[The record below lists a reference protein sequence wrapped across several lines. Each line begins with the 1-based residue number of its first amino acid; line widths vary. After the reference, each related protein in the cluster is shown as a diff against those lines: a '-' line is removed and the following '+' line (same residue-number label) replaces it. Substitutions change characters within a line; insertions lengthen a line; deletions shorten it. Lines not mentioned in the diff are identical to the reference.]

1 MEECSLAILTISQL
15 NRYVAFRLKED
26 KAIQSVLVR
35 GEISNFTYH
44 SRSGHCYFT
53 LKDSECNVKAVM
65 FRSYVGR
72 IKFKPKDGMHIIA
85 AASASLYERDG
96 SFQLYVTDM
105 QEDGIGSQQI
115 ALEKLKLKLSEMG
128 VFAPESKRPI
138 PPCPDKVGVVTSSSG
153 AALQDIINVIS
164 RRYPLC
170 ELHIFPAQVQGD
182 EAAESIVKAIS
193 AAEKYECDV
202 LIVGRGGGSSE
213 DLSAFNTERVVMAV
227 YNCSV
232 PVISA
237 VGHET
242 DVSLTD
248 GAADLRAPTPSAAAE
263 LAVPSIDELAKRLER
278 ETRILDKIFSDNI
291 SYIEISLNRL
301 TEHLFSLSPNQN
313 HILAENKLKSLVQK
327 LNMLIDSKLQ
337 YKKNLLQKELVHLEA
352 LSPFKVLQRGYALVY
367 KGNQLLRSNG
377 DASIGDEL
385 EIRLGNGTLRVVVI
399 EEDDKRKD

>member
-1 MEECSLAILTISQL
+1 MAILTISQL

-26 KAIQSVLVR
+26 KAIQSILVR

-53 LKDSECNVKAVM
+53 LKDSECSIKAVM

-115 ALEKLKLKLSEMG
+115 AFEKLKLKLSEMG
-128 VFAPESKRPI
+128 VFDPESKRPI
-138 PPCPDKVGVVTSSSG
+138 PSCPDKVGVVTSSSG

-170 ELHIFPAQVQGD
+170 ELNVFPAQVQGD
-182 EAAESIVKAIS
+182 DAPDSIVKAIL

-263 LAVPSIDELAKRLER
+263 LAVPSIDELTKRLER
-278 ETRILDKIFSDNI
+278 ETRLLDKIFSDNI
-291 SYIEISLNRL
+291 SHSEIILNKL
-301 TEHLFSLSPNQN
+301 TERLSSLSPSQS
-313 HILAENKLKSLVQK
+313 HILAENKLHSLVQK

-337 YKKNLLQKELVHLEA
+337 DKKSLLQKEFVHLEA

-367 KGNQLLRSNG
+367 KDNKLLRSK
-377 DASIGDEL
+377 DDVLIGDEL
-385 EIRLGNGTLRVVVI
+385 EIRLGNGTLRVAVI
-399 EEDDKRKD
+399 EDYDKRKD

>member
-1 MEECSLAILTISQL
+1 MAILTISQL

-26 KAIQSVLVR
+26 KAIQSILVR
-35 GEISNFTYH
+35 GEISNLTYH

-53 LKDSECNVKAVM
+53 LKDSECSIKAVM

-115 ALEKLKLKLSEMG
+115 AFEKLKLKLSEMG
-128 VFAPESKRPI
+128 VFDPESKRPI
-138 PPCPDKVGVVTSSSG
+138 PSCPDKVGVVTSSSG

-170 ELHIFPAQVQGD
+170 ELNVFPAQVQGD
-182 EAAESIVKAIS
+182 DAPDSIVKAIL

-263 LAVPSIDELAKRLER
+263 LAVPSIDELTKRLER
-278 ETRILDKIFSDNI
+278 ETRLLDKIFSDNI
-291 SYIEISLNRL
+291 SHSEIILNKL
-301 TEHLFSLSPNQN
+301 TERLSSLSPSQS
-313 HILAENKLKSLVQK
+313 HILAENKLHSLVQK

-337 YKKNLLQKELVHLEA
+337 DKKSLLQKEFVHLEA
-352 LSPFKVLQRGYALVY
+352 LSPFKVLQRGYSLVY
-367 KGNQLLRSNG
+367 KDNKLLRSK
-377 DASIGDEL
+377 DDVLIGDEL
-385 EIRLGNGTLRVVVI
+385 EIRLGNGILRVAVI
-399 EEDDKRKD
+399 EDDDKRKD

>member
-1 MEECSLAILTISQL
+1 MAILTISQL

-26 KAIQSVLVR
+26 KAIQSILVR

-53 LKDSECNVKAVM
+53 LKDSECSIKAVM

-115 ALEKLKLKLSEMG
+115 AFEKLKLKLSEMG
-128 VFAPESKRPI
+128 VFDPESKRPI
-138 PPCPDKVGVVTSSSG
+138 PSCPDKVGVVTSSSG

-170 ELHIFPAQVQGD
+170 ELNVFPAQVQGD
-182 EAAESIVKAIS
+182 DAPDSIVKAIL

-263 LAVPSIDELAKRLER
+263 LAVPSIDELTKRLER
-278 ETRILDKIFSDNI
+278 ETRLLDKIFSDNI
-291 SYIEISLNRL
+291 SHSEIILNKL
-301 TEHLFSLSPNQN
+301 TERLSSLSPSQS
-313 HILAENKLKSLVQK
+313 HILAENKLHSLVQK

-337 YKKNLLQKELVHLEA
+337 DKKSLLQKEFVHLEA
-352 LSPFKVLQRGYALVY
+352 LSPFKVLQRGYSLVY
-367 KGNQLLRSNG
+367 KDNKLLRSK
-377 DASIGDEL
+377 DDVLIGDEL
-385 EIRLGNGTLRVVVI
+385 EIRLGNGILRVAVI
-399 EEDDKRKD
+399 EDDDKRKD

>member
-1 MEECSLAILTISQL
+1 MAILTISQL

-26 KAIQSVLVR
+26 KAIQSILVR

-53 LKDSECNVKAVM
+53 LKDSECSIKAVM

-115 ALEKLKLKLSEMG
+115 AFEKLKLKLSEMG
-128 VFAPESKRPI
+128 VFDPESKRPI
-138 PPCPDKVGVVTSSSG
+138 PSCPDKVGVVTSSSG

-170 ELHIFPAQVQGD
+170 ELNVFPAQVQGD
-182 EAAESIVKAIS
+182 DAPDSIVKAIL

-263 LAVPSIDELAKRLER
+263 LAVPSIDELTKRLER
-278 ETRILDKIFSDNI
+278 ETRLLDKIFSDNI
-291 SYIEISLNRL
+291 SHSEIILNKL
-301 TEHLFSLSPNQN
+301 TERLSSLSPSQS
-313 HILAENKLKSLVQK
+313 HILAENKLHSLVQK

-337 YKKNLLQKELVHLEA
+337 DKKSLLQKEFVHLEA

-367 KGNQLLRSNG
+367 KDNKLLRSK
-377 DASIGDEL
+377 DDVLIGDEL
-385 EIRLGNGTLRVVVI
+385 EIRLGNGILRVAVI
-399 EEDDKRKD
+399 EDDDKRKD

>member
-1 MEECSLAILTISQL
+1 MAILTISQL

-26 KAIQSVLVR
+26 KAIQSILVR

-53 LKDSECNVKAVM
+53 LKDSECSIKAVM

-105 QEDGIGSQQI
+105 QEDGIGSQHI

-128 VFAPESKRPI
+128 VFDPESKRPI
-138 PPCPDKVGVVTSSSG
+138 PSCPDKVGVVTSSSG

-170 ELHIFPAQVQGD
+170 ELNVFPAQVQGD
-182 EAAESIVKAIS
+182 DAPDSIVKAIL

-263 LAVPSIDELAKRLER
+263 LAVPSIDELTKRLER
-278 ETRILDKIFSDNI
+278 ETRLLDKIFSDNI
-291 SYIEISLNRL
+291 SHSEIILNKL
-301 TEHLFSLSPNQN
+301 TERLSSLSPSQS
-313 HILAENKLKSLVQK
+313 HILAENKLHSLVQK

-337 YKKNLLQKELVHLEA
+337 DKKSLLQKEFVHLEA

-367 KGNQLLRSNG
+367 KDNKLLRSK
-377 DASIGDEL
+377 DDVLIGDEL
-385 EIRLGNGTLRVVVI
+385 EIRLGNGILRVAVI
-399 EEDDKRKD
+399 EDDDKRKD

>member
-1 MEECSLAILTISQL
+1 MAILTISQL

-26 KAIQSVLVR
+26 KAIQSILVR

-53 LKDSECNVKAVM
+53 LKDSECSIKAVM

-115 ALEKLKLKLSEMG
+115 AFEKLKLKLSEMG
-128 VFAPESKRPI
+128 VFDPESKRPI
-138 PPCPDKVGVVTSSSG
+138 PSCPDKVGVVTSSSG

-170 ELHIFPAQVQGD
+170 ELNVFPAQVQGD
-182 EAAESIVKAIS
+182 DAPESIVKAILS
-193 AAEKYECDV
+193 AEKYGCDV

-263 LAVPSIDELAKRLER
+263 LAVPSIDELTKRLER
-278 ETRILDKIFSDNI
+278 ETRLLDKIFSDNI
-291 SYIEISLNRL
+291 SHSEIILNKL
-301 TEHLFSLSPNQN
+301 TERLSSLSPSQS
-313 HILAENKLKSLVQK
+313 HILAENKLHSLVQK

-337 YKKNLLQKELVHLEA
+337 DKKSLLQKEFVHLEA

-367 KGNQLLRSNG
+367 KDNKLLRSK
-377 DASIGDEL
+377 DDVLIGDEL
-385 EIRLGNGTLRVVVI
+385 EIRLGNGILRVAVI
-399 EEDDKRKD
+399 EDDDKRKD

>member
-1 MEECSLAILTISQL
+1 VAILTISQL

-26 KAIQSVLVR
+26 KAIQSILVR

-53 LKDSECNVKAVM
+53 LKDSECSIKAVM

-115 ALEKLKLKLSEMG
+115 AFEKLKLKLSEMG
-128 VFAPESKRPI
+128 VFDPESKRPI
-138 PPCPDKVGVVTSSSG
+138 PSCPDKVGVVTSSSG

-170 ELHIFPAQVQGD
+170 ELNVFPAQVQGD
-182 EAAESIVKAIS
+182 DAPDSIVKAIL

-263 LAVPSIDELAKRLER
+263 LAVPSIDELTKRLER
-278 ETRILDKIFSDNI
+278 ETRLLDKIFSDNI
-291 SYIEISLNRL
+291 SHSEIILNKL
-301 TEHLFSLSPNQN
+301 TERLSSLSPSQS
-313 HILAENKLKSLVQK
+313 HILAENKLHSLVQK

-337 YKKNLLQKELVHLEA
+337 DKKSLLQKEFVHLEA

-367 KGNQLLRSNG
+367 KDNKLLRSK
-377 DASIGDEL
+377 DDVLIGDEL
-385 EIRLGNGTLRVVVI
+385 EIRLGNGILRVAVI
-399 EEDDKRKD
+399 EDDDKRKD

>member
-1 MEECSLAILTISQL
+1 MAILTISQL

-26 KAIQSVLVR
+26 KAIQSILVR

-53 LKDSECNVKAVM
+53 LKDSECSIKAVM

-115 ALEKLKLKLSEMG
+115 AFEKLKLKLSEMG
-128 VFAPESKRPI
+128 VFDPESKRPI
-138 PPCPDKVGVVTSSSG
+138 PSCPDKVGVVTSSSG

-170 ELHIFPAQVQGD
+170 ELNVFPAQVQGD
-182 EAAESIVKAIS
+182 DAPDSIVKAILS
-193 AAEKYECDV
+193 AEKYECDV

-263 LAVPSIDELAKRLER
+263 LAVPSIDELTKRLER
-278 ETRILDKIFSDNI
+278 ETRLLDKIFSDNI
-291 SYIEISLNRL
+291 SHSEIILNKL
-301 TEHLFSLSPNQN
+301 TERLSSLSPSQS
-313 HILAENKLKSLVQK
+313 HILAENKLHSLVQK

-337 YKKNLLQKELVHLEA
+337 DKKSLLQKEFVHLEA

-367 KGNQLLRSNG
+367 KDNKLLRSK
-377 DASIGDEL
+377 DDVLIGDEL
-385 EIRLGNGTLRVVVI
+385 EIRLGNGILRVAVI
-399 EEDDKRKD
+399 EDDDKRKD

>member
-1 MEECSLAILTISQL
+1 MAILTISQL

-26 KAIQSVLVR
+26 KAIQSILVR

-53 LKDSECNVKAVM
+53 LKDSECAVKAVM

-115 ALEKLKLKLSEMG
+115 ALEKLKLKLTEMG
-128 VFAPESKRPI
+128 VFSPESKRPI
-138 PPCPDKVGVVTSSSG
+138 PPYPNKVGVVTSASG

-182 EAAESIVKAIS
+182 EAPESIVKAIS
-193 AAEKYECDV
+193 SAEKYGCDV

-213 DLSAFNTERVVMAV
+213 DLSAFNTEQVVMAV

-263 LAVPSIDELAKRLER
+263 LAVPSIDELTKRLER
-278 ETRILDKIFSDNI
+278 ETKILDKIFSDNI
-291 SYIEISLNRL
+291 SYREITLDKL
-301 TEHLFSLSPNQN
+301 AEHLFSLSPNQKY
-313 HILAENKLKSLVQK
+313 ILAENKLKSIVQK
-327 LNMLIDSKLQ
+327 LSMLINAKLQ
-337 YKKNLLQKELVHLEA
+337 DEENLLQKESVRLEA

-367 KGNQLLRSNG
+367 KDNQLLRSKD
-377 DASIGDEL
+377 DASSGDEL
-385 EIRLGNGTLRVVVI
+385 KIRLGNGTLRVVVI
-399 EEDDKRKD
+399 EDDKRKD

>member
-1 MEECSLAILTISQL
+1 MAILTISQL

-26 KAIQSVLVR
+26 KAIQSILVR

-53 LKDSECNVKAVM
+53 LKDSECSIKAVM

-115 ALEKLKLKLSEMG
+115 AFEKLKLKLSEMG
-128 VFAPESKRPI
+128 VFDPESKRPI
-138 PPCPDKVGVVTSSSG
+138 PSCPDKVGVVTSSSG

-170 ELHIFPAQVQGD
+170 ELNVFPAQVQGD
-182 EAAESIVKAIS
+182 DAPDSIVKAIL

-263 LAVPSIDELAKRLER
+263 LAVPSIDELTKRLER
-278 ETRILDKIFSDNI
+278 ETRLLDKIFSDNI
-291 SYIEISLNRL
+291 SHSEIILNKL
-301 TEHLFSLSPNQN
+301 TERLSSLSPSQS
-313 HILAENKLKSLVQK
+313 HILAENKLHSLVQK

-337 YKKNLLQKELVHLEA
+337 DKKSLLQKEFVHLEA

-367 KGNQLLRSNG
+367 KDNKLLRSK
-377 DASIGDEL
+377 DDVLIGDEL
-385 EIRLGNGTLRVVVI
+385 EIRLGNGTLRVAVI
-399 EEDDKRKD
+399 EDDDKRKD

>member
-1 MEECSLAILTISQL
+1 MAILTISQL
-15 NRYVAFRLKED
+15 NRYVEFRLKED
-26 KAIQSVLVR
+26 KAIQSILVR

-53 LKDSECNVKAVM
+53 LKDSECSIKAVM

-115 ALEKLKLKLSEMG
+115 AFEKLKLKLSEMG
-128 VFAPESKRPI
+128 VFDPESKRPI
-138 PPCPDKVGVVTSSSG
+138 PSCPDKVGVVTSSSG

-170 ELHIFPAQVQGD
+170 ELNVFPAQVQGD
-182 EAAESIVKAIS
+182 DAPDSIVKAIL

-263 LAVPSIDELAKRLER
+263 LAVPSIDELTKRLER
-278 ETRILDKIFSDNI
+278 ETRLLDKIFSDNI
-291 SYIEISLNRL
+291 SHSEIILNKL
-301 TEHLFSLSPNQN
+301 TERLSSLSPSQS
-313 HILAENKLKSLVQK
+313 HILAENKLHSLVQK

-337 YKKNLLQKELVHLEA
+337 DKKSLLQKEFVHLEA

-367 KGNQLLRSNG
+367 KDNKLLRSK
-377 DASIGDEL
+377 DDVLIGDEL
-385 EIRLGNGTLRVVVI
+385 EIRLGNGILRVAVI
-399 EEDDKRKD
+399 EDDDKRKD

>member
-1 MEECSLAILTISQL
+1 VAILTISQL

-26 KAIQSVLVR
+26 KAIQSILVR

-53 LKDSECNVKAVM
+53 LKDSECSIKAVM

-128 VFAPESKRPI
+128 VFDPESKRSI
-138 PPCPDKVGVVTSSSG
+138 PSCPDKVGVVTSSSG

-170 ELHIFPAQVQGD
+170 ELNIFPAQVQGD
-182 EAAESIVKAIS
+182 DAPESIVKAIL
-193 AAEKYECDV
+193 AAEKYGCDV

-213 DLSAFNTERVVMAV
+213 DLSAFNTECVVMAV

-232 PVISA
+232 PIISA

-278 ETRILDKIFSDNI
+278 ETRLLDKIFSNNI
-291 SYIEISLNRL
+291 SHSEISLNKL
-301 TEHLFSLSPNQN
+301 TERLLSLSPSQS
-313 HILAENKLKSLVQK
+313 HILAKNKLHSLVQK

-337 YKKNLLQKELVHLEA
+337 DKESLLQKEFVHLEA

-367 KGNQLLRSNG
+367 KDNKLLRSN
-377 DASIGDEL
+377 DDVLIGDEL
-385 EIRLGNGTLRVVVI
+385 EIRLGNGTLRVAVI
-399 EEDDKRKD
+399 EDDDKRKD